1 MVISVFLLM
10 ELYSYVLRSLTD
22 QPQKCR
28 GSLPDLRHHC
38 ACRRYDGP
46 SLHKIHAESEEST
59 ESLIEEAEEY
69 LHVSTHSIANTLTLD
84 DHLDAC
90 NSRRRSEN
98 DIGRRKYSRMHSLS

>member
-1 MVISVFLLM
+1 MFFLNM
-10 ELYSYVLRSLTD
+10 ID

-59 ESLIEEAEEY
+59 ESLIEESEEY
-69 LHVSTHSIANTLTLD
+69 LRVSTHSIANTLTLED
-84 DHLDAC
+84 NLDAC
-90 NSRRRSEN
+90 SSRRRSEN
-98 DIGRRKYSRMHSLS
+98 DIGRREYCRMSSLT